1 MLGLAATDRVPFMKH
16 VFIITFGRTGS
27 TALLKA
33 LNAIDGACI
42 RGQNGALL
50 CSLAEAAETLADKH
64 RERSGNRA
72 RLTGNPWYGIG
83 DSQPDAF
90 AKALAESFV
99 AHVLR
104 PPEGTRITGFKEIN
118 YTDETLSDR
127 AFDAVIR
134 FMLDHFEDPHIVF
147 LTRDPADASQSGWWQ
162 DRDRDV
168 VMDVLDMTI
177 ERFRKAHAAN
187 PDRSFL
193 IDHAE
198 FDRTPAGLRPLL
210 DWLGEDL
217 PEAALAEAL
226 EERLLHL
233 N

>member
-1 MLGLAATDRVPFMKH
+1 MKH
-16 VFIITFGRTGS
+16 VFIVTFGRTGS

-33 LNAIDGACI
+33 LNAIDGAFI

-83 DSQPDAF
+83 EARPDAF
-90 AKALAESFV
+90 ADALAENFV
-99 AHVLR
+99 SHVLR

-127 AFDAVIR
+127 AFEAVIR
-134 FMLDHFEDPHIVF
+134 FMLTRFEDPRIIF

-168 VMDVLDMTI
+168 VIDVLEMTI
-177 ERFRKAHAAN
+177 ERFQRAHAAH

-193 IDHAE
+193 IDHAQ
-198 FDRTPAGLRPLL
+198 FDRSPAGLVPLL
-210 DWLGEDL
+210 DWLGETL
-217 PEAALAEAL
+217 PETVLADAL